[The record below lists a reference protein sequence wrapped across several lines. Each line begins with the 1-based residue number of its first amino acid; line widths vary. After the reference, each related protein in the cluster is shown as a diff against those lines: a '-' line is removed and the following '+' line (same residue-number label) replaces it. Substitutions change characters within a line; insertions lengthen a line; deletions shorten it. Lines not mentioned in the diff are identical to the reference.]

1 MKSFSAVNLV
11 NMLMQ
16 SFPMNVLMKDF
27 PMDVLMKSLPILL
40 NVLMPMLLNLLYLKN
55 VHLLLNQMNLIQNVP
70 LLVLLNFHVNL
81 VSVVVE
87 EVDDFLDD
95 FLDDSEWEVHLVQN
109 DPVSVEPEDVVV
121 EMVDDFLNDFL
132 DDSEW
137 EVHQLGFHL

>member
-1 MKSFSAVNLV
+1 MKNFSAVNLV

-16 SFPMNVLMKDF
+16 SFPMNVLIKDF
-27 PMDVLMKSLPILL
+27 PMDVLMKPESLPILL
-40 NVLMPMLLNLLYLKN
+40 NVLMPMLPNLLYLKN
-55 VHLLLNQMNLIQNVP
+55 VLLLLNQM
-70 LLVLLNFHVNL
+70 NL

-109 DPVSVEPEDVVV
+109 DPVSVEPEDEVV